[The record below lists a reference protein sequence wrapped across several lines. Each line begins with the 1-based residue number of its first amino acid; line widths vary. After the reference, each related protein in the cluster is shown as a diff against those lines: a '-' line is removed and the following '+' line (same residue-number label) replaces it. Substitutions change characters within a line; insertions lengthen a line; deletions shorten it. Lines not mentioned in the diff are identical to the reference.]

1 MLSSFFFW
9 GGGGGGG
16 VGKGNTREEFKKEQ
30 YVDGKIPG
38 NNHEHSHTLTYLS
51 ISPKLSAVHLL
62 HQQMCG

>member
-1 MLSSFFFW
+1 VR
-9 GGGGGGG
+9 

-51 ISPKLSAVHLL
+51 ISPKLSAVHFL